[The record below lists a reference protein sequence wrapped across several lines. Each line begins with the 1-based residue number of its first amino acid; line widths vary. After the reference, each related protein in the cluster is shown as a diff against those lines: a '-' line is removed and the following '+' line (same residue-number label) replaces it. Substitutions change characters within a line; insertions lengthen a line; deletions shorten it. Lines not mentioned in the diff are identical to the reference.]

1 MRFSIKNVSPYNIK
15 SPNPIFLFQKINIHT
30 LFIMSTGQYIRNNT
44 VLGDDAMANALNPI
58 QSIGSDNTAYG
69 FNALMNLADNVNENS
84 AFGSQALVSATN
96 GENSAFGA
104 HAGAE
109 VGEGTENALFGN
121 WAGRFVSGNGNTA
134 YGYRALAG
142 DEGSNNIPVQ
152 SFATGGSNTAIGN
165 RAMRYHPDGNDNV
178 AVGYSALVAIDAGG
192 DNIAIGSGAGGL
204 ITTGDNNTFIG
215 KGADASDSGAQQ
227 RTAIG
232 AGALA
237 DTDNT
242 IILGKGENV
251 GIGTTVPDSQ
261 LHVQIGPLPELP
273 RPAIHGKGDPGIL
286 AEGSV
291 STAYAIQAK
300 GSLAAPAIY
309 VEGGT
314 GLGGTLTTAPA
325 IHAIGPDAYPAIY
338 AEATGEGA
346 AAIYAQGSA
355 TDPAIHAHGT
365 QSSIGLFAEGSPGIY
380 AQNIGGNSQHPAIYA
395 KGSDQGY
402 AIKAETSGTVA
413 AIYAEGTGVPAIE
426 AVGSG
431 SGLTPPSVIHAEG
444 NGSGP
449 VIYAEGASGSAI
461 QTEGNGSDPVIRAN
475 ASGSGPAIQATGSA
489 GRAIEAQSSSV
500 AAIYATGSPGIDA
513 VGSATNPAIHAVGS
527 ATAPGIRVEAS
538 VSGSILD
545 AKITA
550 AIYAEGSAAHA
561 IYAKTTGSAA
571 AIYVEEAKTN
581 AIYART
587 AGSGPAIQAVGAS
600 YTSLSSP
607 GSALFTDGGFRVK
620 VRIQDII
627 STNPGTYQ
635 IYPDDHIIILCG
647 TFSDN
652 APDVILNLPC
662 PPAYQVQDGQM
673 FIIKCWAK
681 INIWRTKTRG
691 GYTIAENRQ
700 SSTVLLSRNFNV
712 NATTHAG
719 GVTYVFYGGIYYEM
733 VDMLRNT

>member
-1 MRFSIKNVSPYNIK
+1 
-15 SPNPIFLFQKINIHT
+15 
-30 LFIMSTGQYIRNNT
+30 MSTGQYIRNNT

-121 WAGRFVSGNGNTA
+121 WAGRFVSGDGNTA
-134 YGYRALAG
+134 CGYRALAG
-142 DEGSNNIPVQ
+142 DEGTNNIPVQ
-152 SFATGGSNTAIGN
+152 QFATGGSNTAIGAG
-165 RAMRYHPDGNDNV
+165 AMRYHPDGNDNV
-178 AVGYSALVAIDAGG
+178 AVGYGALVAIDTGD
-192 DNIAIGSGAGGL
+192 DNIAIGSGAGSL

-215 KGADASDSGAQQ
+215 KGADASDVDAMQ

-237 DTDNT
+237 DTDNA

-251 GIGTTVPDSQ
+251 GIGTTTPDSQ

-273 RPAIHGKGDPGIL
+273 RPAIHGIGIPGIL

-314 GLGGTLTTAPA
+314 GSGGTLTTAPA

-355 TDPAIHAHGT
+355 TAYAIHARGT

-395 KGSDQGY
+395 KGSDQGH
-402 AIKAETSGTVA
+402 AIKAETSGSVA
-413 AIYAEGTGVPAIE
+413 AIYAEGTGVSAIE
-426 AVGSG
+426 VVGSG
-431 SGLTPPSVIHAEG
+431 TTSVIYAEG
-444 NGSGP
+444 TGSGSA
-449 VIYAEGASGSAI
+449 IYAEGASGSAI
-461 QTEGNGSDPVIRAN
+461 QADGNGSDPVIRAN
-475 ASGSGPAIQATGSA
+475 ASGSGPAIQATGTA
-489 GRAIEAQSSSV
+489 GRGIEAQSSSV
-500 AAIYATGSPGIDA
+500 ATIYATGSPGIDA
-513 VGSATNPAIHAVGS
+513 VGSATNPAIHAIGS
-527 ATAPGIRVEAS
+527 ATAPGIRAEG
-538 VSGSILD
+538 SGSASSVTD
-545 AKITA
+545 AA
-550 AIYAEGSAAHA
+550 AIYAEGSVAHA
-561 IYAKTTGSAA
+561 IYAKSTGSAA
-571 AIYVEEAKTN
+571 AIYVEEAKSN
-581 AIYART
+581 AIYARST
-587 AGSGPAIQAVGAS
+587 GSGPAIHAVGAS

-607 GSALFTDGGFRVK
+607 GPAMFVNGGFAHR
-620 VRIQDII
+620 VRIMTTSGIGGGQ
-627 STNPGTYQ
+627 
-635 IYPDDHIIILCG
+635 YPILADDHIVLLRATQVFPIE
-647 TFSDN
+647 
-652 APDVILNLPC
+652 VILPS
-662 PPAYQVQDGQM
+662 PPVQDGQV
-673 FIIKCWAK
+673 FIIKCWGPT
-681 INIWRTKTRG
+681 IFWDVNTRD
-691 GYTIAENRQ
+691 GYNIAENKSSGLKIKSRQ
-700 SSTVLLSRNFNV
+700 IGSQYR
-712 NATTHAG
+712 G

-733 VDMLRNT
+733 VDIPYNI